1 MRRKSQTHTKGATTM
16 LNIRILLVSLSLVL
30 ASIGNSVS
38 AVSAAANTGGV
49 SEFQSEPRST
59 NLSSTPTKWKKVTF
73 KMGPSIKYWKKVAQC
88 ETAQDWKNGGN
99 WGGGLGIA
107 RSTWQGYGGHQFASH
122 PSKATVLQQIV
133 VANRIAVFGYQ
144 TNEFLTTEDRL
155 ANKPFYR
162 SAVGFNGWGCIKNN
176 NYLKPKFKTKYT
188 VKLPVGDQ
196 FYCPQYEETFKK
208 YALPAKVFSYIA
220 WRESRCNPG
229 AVNAIWENGK
239 IVWTLNSNGS
249 YDSGLL
255 QINSSWFKT
264 LREQFG
270 YQPEDLM
277 NPAVNALFAS
287 WILHFSSGRLKNWN
301 IRAA

>member
-1 MRRKSQTHTKGATTM
+1 MRNIRNILLALIVSIAGVIPATTT
-16 LNIRILLVSLSLVL
+16 S
-30 ASIGNSVS
+30 ASATDV
-38 AVSAAANTGGV
+38 GGV
-49 SEFQSEPRST
+49 SESSSEPRST
-59 NLSSTPTKWKKVTF
+59 TLPSTPTRWKTVTF

-88 ETAQDWKNGGN
+88 ETAGDWKDGGN

-122 PSKATVLQQIV
+122 PAKATILQQIV
-133 VANRIAVFGYQ
+133 VANRIAVLGYQ
-144 TNEFLTTEDRL
+144 TNEFLTLDDRL
-155 ANKPFYR
+155 NNTPFFR
-162 SAVGFNGWGCIKNN
+162 PAVGFNGWGCIKNN
-176 NYLKPKFKTKYT
+176 AYLKPKNNT
-188 VKLPVGDQ
+188 VLKARLPVGEQ

-208 YALPAKVFSYIA
+208 YALPHKVFSYIA

-270 YQPEDLM
+270 YGPEDLM

-287 WILHFSSGRLKNWN
+287 WILHFSSGRLLNWN
-301 IRAA
+301 IKAKV

>member
-1 MRRKSQTHTKGATTM
+1 MRNIRNILLALIVSIAGVIPATTT
-16 LNIRILLVSLSLVL
+16 S
-30 ASIGNSVS
+30 ASATDV
-38 AVSAAANTGGV
+38 GGV
-49 SEFQSEPRST
+49 SESSSEPRST
-59 NLSSTPTKWKKVTF
+59 TLPSTPTRWKMVTF

-88 ETAQDWKNGGN
+88 ETAGDWKDGGN

-122 PSKATVLQQIV
+122 PAKATILQQIV
-133 VANRIAVFGYQ
+133 VANRIAVLGYQ
-144 TNEFLTTEDRL
+144 TNEFLTLDDRL
-155 ANKPFYR
+155 NNKPFFR
-162 SAVGFNGWGCIKNN
+162 PAVGFNGWGCIKNN
-176 NYLKPKFKTKYT
+176 TYLKAKKNTVLK
-188 VKLPVGDQ
+188 VKLPVGEQ

-208 YALPAKVFSYIA
+208 YALPHKVFSYIA

-229 AVNAIWENGK
+229 AVNAKWENGQL
-239 IVWTLNSNGS
+239 VWTLNSNGS

-270 YQPEDLM
+270 YGPEDLM

-287 WILHFSSGRLKNWN
+287 WILHFSSGRLLNWN
-301 IRAA
+301 IKAKV

>member
-1 MRRKSQTHTKGATTM
+1 MRNIRNILLSLMVAIAGVIPATT
-16 LNIRILLVSLSLVL
+16 LQ
-30 ASIGNSVS
+30 AS
-38 AVSAAANTGGV
+38 ATDLGGV
-49 SEFQSEPRST
+49 SESSSEPRST
-59 NLSSTPTKWKKVTF
+59 TLPSTPTKWKYVTF

-88 ETAQDWKNGGN
+88 ETRGDWQDGGN

-107 RSTWQGYGGHQFASH
+107 KSTWEGYGGKEFAPH
-122 PSKATVLQQIV
+122 PSKASVLEQIV

-144 TNEFLTTEDRL
+144 TNEFLTLDDRL
-155 ANKPFYR
+155 NSRPFYR
-162 SAVGFNGWGCIKNN
+162 PAVGFNGWGCIKNN
-176 NYLKPKFKTKYT
+176 TYLKPKKNT
-188 VKLPVGDQ
+188 VLRAKLPVGEQ
-196 FYCPQYEETFKK
+196 FYCPEYETTFKK

-229 AVNAIWENGK
+229 AVNAKWENGQ

-270 YQPEDLM
+270 YNPNDLF
-277 NPAVNALFAS
+277 NPKVNALFAS
-287 WILHFSSGRLKNWN
+287 WILHFSSGRLSNWN
-301 IRAA
+301 IKAKV

>member
-1 MRRKSQTHTKGATTM
+1 M

-30 ASIGNSVS
+30 ATIGNSVS

-59 NLSSTPTKWKKVTF
+59 NLSTSPTKWKSVTF
-73 KMGPSIKYWKKVAQC
+73 KMGPTMKYWKKVAQC
-88 ETAQDWKNGGN
+88 ETGGNWKNGGN
-99 WGGGLGIA
+99 WAGGLGIA
-107 RSTWQGYGGHQFASH
+107 RSTWQGYGGHEFASH
-122 PSKATVLQQIV
+122 PSKATPHEQII

-144 TNEFLTTEDRL
+144 TKDEYRTIQDREN
-155 ANKPFYR
+155 NKPFFR
-162 SAVGFNGWGCIKNN
+162 DAVGFFGWGCIKNN
-176 NYLKPKFKTKYT
+176 KYLHPQFKTKYT
-188 VKLPVGDQ
+188 VKLPVGKQ
-196 FYCPQYEETFKK
+196 YYCPEYEETFKK

-229 AVNAIWENGK
+229 AVNAKWENGQ

-255 QINSSWFKT
+255 QINSSWFNT
-264 LREQFG
+264 LKNNTG
-270 YQPEDLM
+270 YDPGDLFK
-277 NPAVNALFAS
+277 PGVNALFAS
-287 WILHFSSGRLKNWN
+287 WILHFSSNRLKNWN

>member
-1 MRRKSQTHTKGATTM
+1 MR
-16 LNIRILLVSLSLVL
+16 NIRILLLSLITVISGL
-30 ASIGNSVS
+30 MQTSV
-38 AVSAAANTGGV
+38 ASAATVTGGV
-49 SEFQSEPRST
+49 SETQSEPRST
-59 NLSSTPTKWKKVTF
+59 NLSSTPTKWKYVTF

-88 ETAQDWKNGGN
+88 ETGNNWKNGGYYS
-99 WGGGLGIA
+99 GGLGMA
-107 RSTWQGYGGHQFASH
+107 HSTWVGYGGLEFAKH
-122 PSKATVLQQIV
+122 PYQATMLEQIV
-133 VANRIAVFGYQ
+133 VANRVAVFGYQ
-144 TNEFLTTEDRL
+144 TSEFLTLDDRL
-155 ANKPFYR
+155 NNKPFYR
-162 SAVGFNGWGCIKNN
+162 PAVGFNGWGCVKNN
-176 NYLKPKFKTKYT
+176 TYLKAKKNT
-188 VKLPVGDQ
+188 VLRAKLPVGDQ
-196 FYCPQYEETFKK
+196 FYCPQYEQTFKK

-270 YQPEDLM
+270 YNPEDLM

-287 WILHFSSGRLKNWN
+287 WILHFSSGRLSNWN
-301 IRAA
+301 IKAKV

>member
-1 MRRKSQTHTKGATTM
+1 
-16 LNIRILLVSLSLVL
+16 
-30 ASIGNSVS
+30 
-38 AVSAAANTGGV
+38 
-49 SEFQSEPRST
+49 
-59 NLSSTPTKWKKVTF
+59 
-73 KMGPSIKYWKKVAQC
+73 MGPSIKYWKKVAQC
-88 ETAQDWKNGGN
+88 ETAGDWKDGGN

-122 PSKATVLQQIV
+122 PAKATILQQIV
-133 VANRIAVFGYQ
+133 VANRIAVLGYQ
-144 TNEFLTTEDRL
+144 TNEFLTLDDRL
-155 ANKPFYR
+155 NNTPFFR
-162 SAVGFNGWGCIKNN
+162 PAVGFNGWGCIKNN
-176 NYLKPKFKTKYT
+176 AYLKPKNNT
-188 VKLPVGDQ
+188 VLKARLPVGEQ
-196 FYCPQYEETFKK
+196 FYCPQYEKTFKK

-287 WILHFSSGRLKNWN
+287 WILHFSSGRLLNWN
-301 IRAA
+301 IKAKV